1 MHANYDIVERDLNRH
16 LSDIDRE
23 EWFSELNR
31 LGFPHPC
38 LDCRERCT
46 PHCEFWG
53 VRGFNTGE

>member
-31 LGFPHPC
+31 LGFPIHHPC

-46 PHCEFWG
+46 PQCEFWD
-53 VRGFNTGE
+53 VRS

>member
-46 PHCEFWG
+46 PQCEFWN
-53 VRGFNTGE
+53 VRS